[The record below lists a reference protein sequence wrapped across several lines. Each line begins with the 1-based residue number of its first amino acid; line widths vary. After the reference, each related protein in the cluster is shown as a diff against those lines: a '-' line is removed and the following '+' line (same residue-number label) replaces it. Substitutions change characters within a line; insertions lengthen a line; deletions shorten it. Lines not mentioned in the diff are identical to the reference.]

1 MEWISRKPTGQGDF
15 VMQSTG
21 LKLLIADDDRDFRES
36 LREVFTRRGYFTQLA
51 ADGREA
57 VDIVQSEP
65 DLHLV
70 LLDVHMPRLSGIEAL
85 GEIRQVLETTLPCIL
100 MSAKFDDQI
109 KRQAEQLD
117 IASLLSKP
125 FTLKALTGTVE
136 DTLKHVYGWPR

>member
-1 MEWISRKPTGQGDF
+1 
-15 VMQSTG
+15 MQSTEP
-21 LKLLIADDDRDFRES
+21 KLLIADDDRDFRES

-65 DLHLV
+65 GLHLV
-70 LLDVHMPRLSGIEAL
+70 LLDVHMPRLSGLEAL
-85 GEIRQVLETTLPCIL
+85 GEIRQLLETRLPCIL

-109 KRQAEQLD
+109 MRQAQQLD
-117 IASLLSKP
+117 IDSLLSKP

-136 DTLKHVYGWPR
+136 DTLKHTYGWPR